1 MMSMMPKRN
10 RREFLRDAGLLAGGA
25 AAAAGANAWAEATP
39 KHDVVVV
46 SGDDPAKIVRKAVA
60 ELGGMKQ
67 FVSRGDVVVV
77 KPNIGFE
84 RTPEH
89 GALTHPDVLTAVI
102 EMVFDAGAKEVKV
115 FDRTVMDPKTCY
127 EMSGLPA
134 AAKAAGAKVFH
145 TAELKTADIDIPN
158 GKHLKKDSLYRIAVE
173 CDCYI
178 NLPVPKHH
186 HAAQL
191 TMSMKNHMGLT
202 AGDRRFWHKN
212 IHQSIADFATAF
224 KADLNILDAYRV
236 VYKNG
241 PRGGS
246 PDDVKYPKLC
256 AAGINQA
263 SLDAFGATIHDK
275 KPNEIIYL
283 DMAGKMG
290 VGEIDLDKLKIH
302 RVSV

>member
-1 MMSMMPKRN
+1 MAMKADKT

-25 AAAAGANAWAEATP
+25 AAAASAPTWGAETP

-46 SGDDPAKIVRKAVA
+46 SGENPAAMVKKAVA
-60 ELGGMKQ
+60 ELGGMKR

-84 RTPEH
+84 RRPEH

-102 EMVFDAGAKEVKV
+102 EMVFEAGAKEVKV

-134 AAKAAGAKVFH
+134 AAKAAGAKVYH
-145 TAELKTADIDIPN
+145 SSELKTTAIDIPK
-158 GKHLKKDSLYRIAVE
+158 GRHLKKDALHTIALE

-186 HAAQL
+186 HASQL

-212 IHQSIADFATAF
+212 IHQSIADFATVF

-246 PDDVKYPKLC
+246 PTDVKYPKKC

-263 SLDAFGATIHDK
+263 SLDAYGATIHGK
-275 KPNEIIYL
+275 KPNEIRYL

-302 RVSV
+302 EVSV